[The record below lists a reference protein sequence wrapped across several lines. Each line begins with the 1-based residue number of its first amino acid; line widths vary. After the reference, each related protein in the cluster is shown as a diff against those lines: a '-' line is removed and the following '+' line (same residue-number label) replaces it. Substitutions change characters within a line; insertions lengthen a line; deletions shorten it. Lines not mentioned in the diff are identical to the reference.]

1 MCQIL
6 LVEDHDD
13 TRRTF
18 ASLIRSWGHDVF
30 PVKSVARGIA
40 FLEVHNV
47 DVILSDLGMP
57 DRDGYDLM
65 AEVRRK
71 DQRVMA
77 IAVSAFSAVSDRQR
91 SREAGFDMHFPKPVD
106 IETLR
111 LVLARTLARA
121 EGMRNTMLEFDRL
134 PLEVT

>member
-18 ASLIRSWGHDVF
+18 ASLLRTWGHDVF
-30 PVKSVARGIA
+30 AVRSVASGIA
-40 FLEVHNV
+40 FLEVHKV

-57 DRDGYDLM
+57 ERDGYDFM
-65 AEVRRK
+65 ANVRRR

-77 IAVSAFSAVSDRQR
+77 IAVSAFSAVSDRRR

-106 IETLR
+106 VETLR
-111 LVLARTLARA
+111 KVLARMLARA
-121 EGMRNTMLEFDRL
+121 EGTYDPWNDRNRA
-134 PLEVT
+134 PLEVA